1 MEWGQI
7 RGEVEGFLGLGDGW
21 LGREKGKAWWVA
33 RRQLL
38 PMYDQLPFQQSLETH
53 LFANKLR
60 LRAVQ
65 RWVRGE

>member
-38 PMYDQLPFQQSLETH
+38 PMYDQLPFQQSLEMGIIITS
-53 LFANKLR
+53 LQIN
-60 LRAVQ
+60 
-65 RWVRGE
+65 